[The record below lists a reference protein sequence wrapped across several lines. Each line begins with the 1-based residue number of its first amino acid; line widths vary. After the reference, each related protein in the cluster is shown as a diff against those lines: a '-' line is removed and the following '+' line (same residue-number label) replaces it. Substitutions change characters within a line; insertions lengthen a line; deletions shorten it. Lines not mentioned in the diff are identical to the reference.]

1 MTNSN
6 PKLTNLRPMLRDQL
20 NLLYFYGNI
29 QFMAK
34 RKRHLLRRPESK
46 KALNQI
52 PGTVTYI
59 GRKESLETKLEVIDY
74 NKENFER
81 YESTH
86 PEDAFKFENPD
97 KVTWINIDGLS
108 NTLEIEK
115 LGKYYELH
123 PLLMEDISN
132 TNQRPKIDEY
142 PGYIFMVVKMLY
154 FPKQNPDKN
163 INSLVIEHISLV
175 VGKDYI
181 LTFQESDGD
190 VFEGVRDRITNNKG
204 RIRSNGAD
212 YLLFCLLDAIID
224 NYFEVIDNISEKIEI
239 LEDEL
244 FQTQASD
251 EITFQIQEL
260 KRTILR
266 IRRAVYPLREVL
278 SRIEKLGNNLIEE
291 KTRTYFRDL
300 YDHIIQVSENID
312 IYREMTR
319 GLMEMYMTTI
329 SNRMNEVM
337 KVLTIIATI
346 FIPLTFIAG
355 VYGMNFEYIPELSWK
370 YSYFVLWGIMILI
383 FLLMLYYFRKK
394 RWL

>member
-1 MTNSN
+1 
-6 PKLTNLRPMLRDQL
+6 MLRGYI

-34 RKRHLLRRPESK
+34 RKRHLLRRPEST
-46 KALNQI
+46 KALNQV

-81 YESTH
+81 YESSR

-154 FPKQNPDKN
+154 FPKQNSDKN

-190 VFEGVRDRITNNKG
+190 VFEGVRDRITNDKG
-204 RIRSNGAD
+204 RIRSKGAD
-212 YLLFCLLDAIID
+212 YLLYCLLDAIID
-224 NYFEVIDNISEKIEI
+224 NYFAVMDDISEKIEI
-239 LEDEL
+239 LEEEL

-266 IRRAVYPLREVL
+266 IRRAVFPLREVL
-278 SRIEKLGNNLIEE
+278 SRIEKLGDNLIEE
-291 KTRTYFRDL
+291 KTRNYFRDL

-337 KVLTIIATI
+337 KVLTIMATI

-355 VYGMNFEYIPELSWK
+355 VYGMNFEYIPELRWK

-383 FLLMLYYFRKK
+383 FLLMLYYFRRKK
-394 RWL
+394 WL

>member
-1 MTNSN
+1 MC
-6 PKLTNLRPMLRDQL
+6 RDQI
-20 NLLYFYGNI
+20 NLLYFYRNI

-34 RKRHLLRRPESK
+34 RKRHLLRRPEST

-59 GRKESLETKLEVIDY
+59 GRKESAETKLDVIDY

-97 KVTWINIDGLS
+97 KVSWINIDGLS

-123 PLLMEDISN
+123 PLLLEDISN

-154 FPKQNPDKN
+154 FPKHSSDKN
-163 INSLVIEHISLV
+163 INNLVIEHISLV
-175 VGKDYI
+175 MGKDYI

-224 NYFEVIDNISEKIEI
+224 NYFEVIDNISEKIET
-239 LEDEL
+239 LEEKL
-244 FQTQASD
+244 FQTQAND
-251 EITFQIQEL
+251 EITFEIQEL

-266 IRRAVYPLREVL
+266 IRRAVFPLREVL
-278 SRIEKLGNNLIEE
+278 SRLEKLGNNLIED
-291 KTRTYFRDL
+291 KTRNYFRDL

-355 VYGMNFEYIPELSWK
+355 VYGMNFEYIPELQWK
-370 YSYFVLWGIMILI
+370 YSYFVLWGIMIFI
-383 FLLMLYYFRKK
+383 FLSMIYYFRRK
-394 RWL
+394 RWI